1 MKENKDLSVRELL
14 SKLVDEKDNKEKR
27 NTTKRTKKKW
37 KFPSKWKMAAKKSS
51 KRRDAVLIFYLNVKG
66 ELEQPL
72 VVPIYSGNMII
83 IRNKVYEVDPR
94 SFWTIKIGF
103 KTYKLLIIK
112 EIDRRPVSNLD
123 WDDIRRRGDATDSD
137 EFLIKAALKAQ
148 VTQTAKQVSKG
159 IIFFIL
165 AAVVIG
171 GIILFI
177 TSSGSKGGG

>member
-1 MKENKDLSVRELL
+1 M
-14 SKLVDEKDNKEKR
+14 
-27 NTTKRTKKKW
+27 
-37 KFPSKWKMAAKKSS
+37 
-51 KRRDAVLIFYLNVKG
+51 
-66 ELEQPL
+66 
-72 VVPIYSGNMII
+72 
-83 IRNKVYEVDPR
+83 
-94 SFWTIKIGF
+94 KIGF

-148 VTQTAKQVSKG
+148 VTTTAKQVSKG